1 MKIICLGDSNT
12 KRNKR
17 RLLEILPDTEL
28 ITCYTLEEVLE
39 KIPMIQEDYRLIC
52 IIHVLTNDVANICQ
66 KYGSEDDKVMEL
78 HSLADNYV
86 NMIFGLRRDFPNL
99 EIYVSMVMPRF
110 DNMDEL
116 ENCNGRDIVNDDIYK
131 KLVRENRVTLLSNN
145 HLVQV
150 DFDHKKFHL
159 TDSGFLKV
167 CNKWKKAIDSRF

>member
-12 KRNKR
+12 KRHKE
-17 RLLEILPDTEL
+17 RLLEILPGTEH
-28 ITCYTLEEVLE
+28 IICYKLEELLG
-39 KIPMIQEDYRLIC
+39 KISVIQEDYHLSC
-52 IIHVLTNDVANICQ
+52 IIHILTNDVANICQ

-110 DNMDEL
+110 DHMDEL
-116 ENCNGRDIVNDDIYK
+116 ENCNGRDIVNDEIYK

-145 HLVQV
+145 HLLQV